1 MVYLLLA
8 RFFMKIFFVHTPVG
22 QQASPMEM
30 ELKRAIQNAQQFDVS
45 VSLSLILGSRQF
57 DFDDLTVD
65 IGDGMAAAEE
75 RAGGRVARA
84 GTVEEGWEVLV
95 ATMAKMEKRVQAAEA
110 HARAAETAAVRAMHE
125 AVKAQRVAESA
136 VADARTAADAA
147 VEGAKRAAKA
157 EIAAERRA
165 AAWLGRVAAA
175 DAAVSVVVEKTEVHV
190 RRRVPTEARVALP
203 LKNSGEAS
211 ELQIKDDE
219 QR

>member
-1 MVYLLLA
+1 MVHVLLTS
-8 RFFMKIFFVHTPVG
+8 FFMKIFFVQAPVG
-22 QQASPMEM
+22 QQASPMEI
-30 ELKRAIQNAQQFDVS
+30 ELKRAIQNAQQFGVS

-84 GTVEEGWEVLV
+84 GTVEEGWEVVV
-95 ATMAKMEKRVQAAEA
+95 ATVAKMEKRVQAAEA

-165 AAWLGRVAAA
+165 ATWLGRLAAA

-219 QR
+219 